1 MDENLEAKIQR
12 LIDRWREEHQDT
24 HTPDAE
30 IVRQLLDN
38 LGILPGAKVE
48 VANNK
53 SGDGELVVKISFHIP
68 KPLEFFDISVVT
80 EEPKKKNGRK
90 KRRLR

>member
-1 MDENLEAKIQR
+1 LDENLEAKIQR
-12 LIDRWREEHQDT
+12 LIDRWREEHQDA

-30 IVRQLLDN
+30 IVRQILDGM
-38 LGILPGAKVE
+38 GILPGAKVE

-80 EEPKKKNGRK
+80 EERKKNGKK